1 MYRNIQRKTQTH
13 KSTHKH
19 KHMSVIC
26 LESRSSVVK
35 RRNCVVE
42 LLLQYCCSIV
52 AACCSVLQ
60 CASVCCCFESRSSA
74 FRWRNCVSLQCFI
87 ASCMVQYV
95 AVYCSM
101 LPCVAVCCNVL
112 QCVVAVCCCSV
123 LLQCIAPAVSSHEA
137 ATSNSATPS
146 WGRCLPHDLQNDT
159 EHVKRDEHFPKRHL
173 RVPERDLCILNKRR
187 TCT

>member
-1 MYRNIQRKTQTH
+1 
-13 KSTHKH
+13 
-19 KHMSVIC
+19 
-26 LESRSSVVK
+26 
-35 RRNCVVE
+35 
-42 LLLQYCCSIV
+42 
-52 AACCSVLQ
+52 
-60 CASVCCCFESRSSA
+60 
-74 FRWRNCVSLQCFI
+74 LQCFI
-87 ASCMVQYV
+87 VSCMVQYV

-112 QCVVAVCCCSV
+112 QCVVAVYCCSVLLQCVVAVCCCSALLQCIVAVRCCSVLLQCVVAVCCCSV

-137 ATSNSATPS
+137 ATSNIATPS